1 MRRLLLLPL
10 LAFPMACRKPAAK
23 PLPNSTAKAETV
35 KSGTASPEAA
45 KSEAASPEGK
55 SKSEVREEIL
65 VVVNKHIITRRV
77 LNQAVEQQHAA
88 LYRQFAGKELDEKL
102 KDAREKTLQGLV
114 DAFLLED
121 KGSELGS
128 PVSDEYVRASID
140 GIKKEN
146 NFATDA
152 DLERA
157 LKGSLG
163 IGLPEFMKRQK
174 QQAIQQFV
182 LQREVFSK
190 VAVEDNELRAY
201 YEDHK
206 DEYRLPS
213 RFRIRE
219 LVIAKGAT
227 PDDLAEA
234 RKKLETIQAGLQSGK
249 PFEELARVHS
259 TSPSKATGGD
269 LGWMN
274 KGFLRA
280 SIEEAAIR
288 LKPDQ
293 VSAPIETDKDFY
305 LIQLIALEDA
315 PMKPFAEVKAKILE
329 KLQEP
334 KAQNAIEQYLAN
346 LRMRANIRYLVPKE
360 QILKG

>member
-1 MRRLLLLPL
+1 VKILVPAMAMLLSAPAL
-10 LAFPMACRKPAAK
+10 LAQAK
-23 PLPNSTAKAETV
+23 PD
-35 KSGTASPEAA
+35 
-45 KSEAASPEGK
+45 
-55 SKSEVREEIL
+55 VREEIL
-65 VVVNKHIITRRV
+65 VIVNQHYISRRG
-77 LNQAVEQQHAA
+77 LTQAVEQQHAA
-88 LYRQFAGKELDEKL
+88 LYRQFSGKELDEKL

-114 DAFLLED
+114 DAYLLED
-121 KGSELGS
+121 KGAELGS

-174 QQAIQQFV
+174 QQATQQFV

-206 DEYRLPS
+206 DEFRMPS

-219 LVIAKGAT
+219 LVLAKGAT
-227 PDDLAEA
+227 PEDQAGA
-234 RKKLETIQAGLQSGK
+234 RKQLETLQAELKAGK
-249 PFEELARVHS
+249 SFEELARQHS

-274 KGFLRA
+274 LGFLRA
-280 SIEEAAIR
+280 SIEAAALK
-288 LKPDQ
+288 LKPEQ
-293 VSAPIETDKDFY
+293 VSEPIETDKDLY
-305 LIQLIALEDA
+305 LIQLLSLEDA
-315 PMKPFAEVKAKILE
+315 PVKAFADVKAKILE

-334 KAQNAIEQYLAN
+334 KAQNAIEQYLVN

-360 QILKG
+360 QIVKG

>member
-1 MRRLLLLPL
+1 MRALAPVLALAL
-10 LAFPMACRKPAAK
+10 LAPAGLRA
-23 PLPNSTAKAETV
+23 
-35 KSGTASPEAA
+35 
-45 KSEAASPEGK
+45 
-55 SKSEVREEIL
+55 EVREEIL
-65 VVVNKHIITRRV
+65 VIVNSHIITRRD
-77 LNQAVEQQHAA
+77 LTQAVEQQHAA
-88 LYRQFAGKELDEKL
+88 LYRQFSGKELDEKL
-102 KDAREKTLQGLV
+102 KEAREKTLQGMV
-114 DAFLLED
+114 DAYLLED
-121 KGSELGS
+121 KGAELGS
-128 PVSDEYVRASID
+128 PVTDEYVRSSID

-157 LKGSLG
+157 LRGSLG

-174 QQAIQQFV
+174 QQATQQFV

-206 DEYRLPS
+206 EEYRLPF

-219 LVIAKGAT
+219 LVLAKGAT
-227 PDDLAEA
+227 PEEQAEA
-234 RKKLETIQAGLQSGK
+234 RKKLDAIQAELKAGK
-249 PFEELARVHS
+249 SFEELARQYS

-280 SIEEAAIR
+280 SIEDAAVK

-305 LIQLIALEDA
+305 LIQLISLEDA
-315 PMKPFAEVKAKILE
+315 PVKDFSEVKAKILE

-334 KAQNAIEQYLAN
+334 KAQNAIEQYLSG

-360 QILKG
+360 TILKG

>member
-1 MRRLLLLPL
+1 MRA
-10 LAFPMACRKPAAK
+10 LASALVLAALVAPMAAA
-23 PLPNSTAKAETV
+23 TD
-35 KSGTASPEAA
+35 
-45 KSEAASPEGK
+45 
-55 SKSEVREEIL
+55 VREEIL
-65 VVVNKHIITRRV
+65 VIVNNHIITRRD
-77 LNQAVEQQHAA
+77 LTQAVEQQHAA
-88 LYRQFAGKELDEKL
+88 LYRQFSGKELDEKL
-102 KDAREKTLQGLV
+102 KDAREKTLQGMV
-114 DAFLLED
+114 DAYLLED
-121 KGSELGS
+121 KGAELGS
-128 PVSDEYVRASID
+128 PITDEYVRASIN

-157 LKGSLG
+157 LRSSLG
-163 IGLPEFMKRQK
+163 IGLPEFLKRQK
-174 QQAIQQFV
+174 QQATQQFV

-206 DEYRLPS
+206 DEYRLPT

-219 LVIAKGAT
+219 LVLAKGAT
-227 PDDLAEA
+227 AEEQAGA
-234 RKKLETIQAGLQSGK
+234 RKKLEAIQAELKAGK
-249 PFEELARVHS
+249 AFEDLAKADS
-259 TSPSKATGGD
+259 SSPSKTTGGD

-280 SIEEAAIR
+280 SIEDAAVR
-288 LKPDQ
+288 LKPGQ
-293 VSAPIETDKDFY
+293 VSAPIETDKDLY

-315 PMKPFAEVKAKILE
+315 PVKDFTEVKAKILE

-334 KAQNAIEQYLAN
+334 KAQNAIEQYLSN
-346 LRMRANIRYLVPKE
+346 LRMRANIRYLVPRD

>member
-1 MRRLLLLPL
+1 VKRFAPA
-10 LAFPMACRKPAAK
+10 LAVLMAVPV
-23 PLPNSTAKAETV
+23 LQAET
-35 KSGTASPEAA
+35 KPD
-45 KSEAASPEGK
+45 
-55 SKSEVREEIL
+55 VRDEIL
-65 VVVNKHIITRRV
+65 VIVNNHIITRRT
-77 LNQAVEQQHAA
+77 LTQAVEQQHAA
-88 LYRQFAGKELDEKL
+88 LYRQFSGKELDAKL

-121 KGSELGS
+121 KGAELGS
-128 PVSDEYVRASID
+128 PITDEYVRASID

-206 DEYRLPS
+206 EEYRLPS

-219 LVIAKGAT
+219 LVLAKGAT
-227 PDDLAEA
+227 AEEQAAARKQLEALQAELKAGKAFEDLA
-234 RKKLETIQAGLQSGK
+234 RQ
-249 PFEELARVHS
+249 HS
-259 TSPSKATGGD
+259 SSPSKATGGD

-280 SIEEAAIR
+280 SIEDAAVK
-288 LKPDQ
+288 LKPGQ
-293 VSAPIETDKDFY
+293 VSAPIETDKDLY
-305 LIQLIALEDA
+305 LVQLISLEDA
-315 PMKPFAEVKAKILE
+315 PVKAFAEVRDKILE

-334 KAQNAIEQYLAN
+334 KAQNAIEQYLSG
-346 LRMRANIRYLVPKE
+346 LRMRANIRYQVPKDD
-360 QILKG
+360 ILKG

>member
-1 MRRLLLLPL
+1 LKALNSVLA
-10 LAFPMACRKPAAK
+10 LAFLAPAG
-23 PLPNSTAKAETV
+23 LI
-35 KSGTASPEAA
+35 ASA
-45 KSEAASPEGK
+45 
-55 SKSEVREEIL
+55 EVREEIL
-65 VVVNKHIITRRV
+65 VIVNNHIITRRD

-102 KDAREKTLQGLV
+102 KDAREKTLQGML
-114 DAFLLED
+114 DAYLLED
-121 KGSELGS
+121 KGAELGS
-128 PVSDEYVRASID
+128 PVTDDYVRASID

-157 LKGSLG
+157 LRSSLG

-174 QQAIQQFV
+174 QQATQQYV

-206 DEYRLPS
+206 EEYRLPS

-219 LVIAKGAT
+219 LVLAKGAT
-227 PDDLAEA
+227 AEEQAEA
-234 RKKLETIQAGLQSGK
+234 RKKLEAIQAELKAGK
-249 PFEELARVHS
+249 SFDELARQHS
-259 TSPSKATGGD
+259 VSPSKATGGD

-280 SIEEAAIR
+280 SIEDAAVK
-288 LKPDQ
+288 LKPEQ
-293 VSAPIETDKDFY
+293 VSAPIETDKDLY
-305 LIQLIALEDA
+305 LVQLIALEDA
-315 PMKPFAEVKAKILE
+315 PVKDFAEVKPKILE

-334 KAQNAIEQYLAN
+334 KAQNAIEQYLSN
-346 LRMRANIRYLVPKE
+346 LRMRANIRYLVPRE

>member
-1 MRRLLLLPL
+1 MRALAPVLALAL
-10 LAFPMACRKPAAK
+10 LAPAGLRA
-23 PLPNSTAKAETV
+23 
-35 KSGTASPEAA
+35 
-45 KSEAASPEGK
+45 
-55 SKSEVREEIL
+55 EVREEIL
-65 VVVNKHIITRRV
+65 VIVNSHIITRRD
-77 LNQAVEQQHAA
+77 LTQAVEQQHAA
-88 LYRQFAGKELDEKL
+88 LYRQFSGKELDEKL
-102 KDAREKTLQGLV
+102 KDAREKTLQGMV
-114 DAFLLED
+114 DAYLLED
-121 KGSELGS
+121 KGAELGS
-128 PVSDEYVRASID
+128 PVTDEYVRSSID

-157 LKGSLG
+157 LRGSLG

-174 QQAIQQFV
+174 QQATQQFV

-206 DEYRLPS
+206 EEYRLPF

-219 LVIAKGAT
+219 LVLAKGAT
-227 PDDLAEA
+227 SEEQADA
-234 RKKLETIQAGLQSGK
+234 RKKLEAIQAELKAGK
-249 PFEELARVHS
+249 SFEELAWQHS

-280 SIEEAAIR
+280 SIEDAAVK
-288 LKPDQ
+288 LKPEQ
-293 VSAPIETDKDFY
+293 VSAPIETDKDLY
-305 LIQLIALEDA
+305 LIQLISLEDA
-315 PMKPFAEVKAKILE
+315 PVKDFSEVKAKILE

-334 KAQNAIEQYLAN
+334 KAQNAIEQYLSG
-346 LRMRANIRYLVPKE
+346 LRMRGNIRYLVPKE
-360 QILKG
+360 TILKG

>member
-1 MRRLLLLPL
+1 MKLLAPALLLL
-10 LAFPMACRKPAAK
+10 LAAPT
-23 PLPNSTAKAETV
+23 LVAET
-35 KSGTASPEAA
+35 KPD
-45 KSEAASPEGK
+45 
-55 SKSEVREEIL
+55 VREEIL
-65 VVVNKHIITRRV
+65 VVVNQHIITRRG

-88 LYRQFAGKELDEKL
+88 LYRQFSGKALDEKL
-102 KDAREKTLQGLV
+102 VDAREKTLQGLV

-121 KGSELGS
+121 KGAELGS
-128 PVSDEYVRASID
+128 PITDEYIRATLD

-157 LKGSLG
+157 VKGSLG

-174 QQAIQQFV
+174 QQATQQFV

-190 VAVEDNELRAY
+190 VAVEDNELRAF

-206 DEYRLPS
+206 DEYRMPS

-219 LVIAKGAT
+219 LVLAKGAS
-227 PDDLAEA
+227 PEDLAEA
-234 RKKLETIQAGLQSGK
+234 RKKLEAIQAELKAGK
-249 PFEELARVHS
+249 SFEELARLHS

-280 SIEEAAIR
+280 SIEDAAVK
-288 LKPDQ
+288 LKAEE
-293 VSAPIETDKDFY
+293 VSAPIETDKDLY

-315 PMKPFAEVKAKILE
+315 PVKSFAEVKAKILE

-334 KAQNAIEQYLAN
+334 KAQNAMEQYLAG

>member
-1 MRRLLLLPL
+1 MRALAPALALALPAL
-10 LAFPMACRKPAAK
+10 VAPMAAA
-23 PLPNSTAKAETV
+23 TD
-35 KSGTASPEAA
+35 
-45 KSEAASPEGK
+45 
-55 SKSEVREEIL
+55 VREEIL
-65 VVVNKHIITRRV
+65 VIVNNHIITRRD
-77 LNQAVEQQHAA
+77 LTQAVEQQHAA
-88 LYRQFAGKELDEKL
+88 LYRQFSGKELDEKL
-102 KDAREKTLQGLV
+102 KGAREKTLQGMV
-114 DAFLLED
+114 DAYLLED
-121 KGSELGS
+121 KGAELGS
-128 PVSDEYVRASID
+128 PITDEYVRASIN

-157 LKGSLG
+157 LRSSLG
-163 IGLPEFMKRQK
+163 IGLPEFLKRQK
-174 QQAIQQFV
+174 QQATQQFV

-206 DEYRLPS
+206 DEYRLPT

-219 LVIAKGAT
+219 LVLAKGAT
-227 PDDLAEA
+227 AEEQAGA
-234 RKKLETIQAGLQSGK
+234 RKKLEAIQAELKAGK
-249 PFEELARVHS
+249 AFEDLAKADS
-259 TSPSKATGGD
+259 SSPSKATGGD

-280 SIEEAAIR
+280 SIEDAAVR
-288 LKPDQ
+288 LKPGQ
-293 VSAPIETDKDFY
+293 VSAPIETDKDLY

-315 PMKPFAEVKAKILE
+315 PVKDFAEVKAKILE

-334 KAQNAIEQYLAN
+334 KAQNAIEQYLSN
-346 LRMRANIRYLVPKE
+346 LRMRANIRYLVPRD

>member
-1 MRRLLLLPL
+1 VKAMASALTLLLAAPL
-10 LAFPMACRKPAAK
+10 LLAQAKPAETKPAEAK
-23 PLPNSTAKAETV
+23 PETKV
-35 KSGTASPEAA
+35 D
-45 KSEAASPEGK
+45 
-55 SKSEVREEIL
+55 VREEIL
-65 VVVNKHIITRRV
+65 VVVNRHIITRRG
-77 LNQAVEQQHAA
+77 LTQAVEQQHAA
-88 LYRQFAGKELDEKL
+88 LYRQFSGKELDEKL
-102 KDAREKTLQGLV
+102 ADAREKTLQGLI

-121 KGSELGS
+121 KGAELGS

-174 QQAIQQFV
+174 QQATQQFV

-206 DEYRLPS
+206 DEYRMPS
-213 RFRIRE
+213 RFRLRE
-219 LVIAKGAT
+219 LVLAKGAT
-227 PDDLAEA
+227 VEEQTEA
-234 RKKLETIQAGLQSGK
+234 RKKLEAIQAELKGGK
-249 PFEELARVHS
+249 SFEELARLHS

-280 SIEEAAIR
+280 SIEEAAVK
-288 LKPDQ
+288 LKPEQ
-293 VSAPIETDKDFY
+293 VSAPIETDKDLY
-305 LIQLIALEDA
+305 LVQLIALEDS
-315 PMKPFAEVKAKILE
+315 PVKTFAEVKAKILE

-334 KAQNAIEQYLAN
+334 KAQNAMEQYLAN

>member
-1 MRRLLLLPL
+1 VKALAPVLALLL
-10 LAFPMACRKPAAK
+10 AAPA
-23 PLPNSTAKAETV
+23 LVAET
-35 KSGTASPEAA
+35 KPD
-45 KSEAASPEGK
+45 
-55 SKSEVREEIL
+55 VREEIL
-65 VVVNKHIITRRV
+65 VVVNKHIITRRA
-77 LNQAVEQQHAA
+77 LTQAVEQQHAA

-114 DAFLLED
+114 DAYLLED
-121 KGSELGS
+121 KGAELGS
-128 PVSDEYVRASID
+128 PITDDYVRASID

-163 IGLPEFMKRQK
+163 INLSEFMKRQK

-206 DEYRLPS
+206 DEYRMPS

-219 LVIAKGAT
+219 LVLAKGAT
-227 PDDLAEA
+227 ADDQAEA
-234 RKKLETIQAGLQSGK
+234 RKRLAAIQAELKAGK
-249 PFEELARVHS
+249 SFEELARQYS

-280 SIEEAAIR
+280 SIEDAAVK

-293 VSAPIETDKDFY
+293 VAEPIETDKDLY
-305 LIQLIALEDA
+305 LVQLIALEDA
-315 PMKPFAEVKAKILE
+315 PVKAFAEVKAKILE

-334 KAQNAIEQYLAN
+334 KAQNAIEQYLAG
-346 LRMRANIRYLVPKE
+346 LRMRGNIRYLVPRD

>member
-1 MRRLLLLPL
+1 MRALAPALALALPAL
-10 LAFPMACRKPAAK
+10 VAPMAAA
-23 PLPNSTAKAETV
+23 TD
-35 KSGTASPEAA
+35 
-45 KSEAASPEGK
+45 
-55 SKSEVREEIL
+55 VREEIL
-65 VVVNKHIITRRV
+65 VIVNNHIITRRD
-77 LNQAVEQQHAA
+77 LTQAVEQQHAA
-88 LYRQFAGKELDEKL
+88 LYRQFSGKELDEKL
-102 KDAREKTLQGLV
+102 KGAREKTLQGMV
-114 DAFLLED
+114 DAYLLED
-121 KGSELGS
+121 KGAELGS
-128 PVSDEYVRASID
+128 PITDEYVRASIN

-157 LKGSLG
+157 LRSSLG
-163 IGLPEFMKRQK
+163 IGLPEFLKRQK
-174 QQAIQQFV
+174 QQATQQFV

-206 DEYRLPS
+206 DEYRLPT

-219 LVIAKGAT
+219 LVLAKGAT
-227 PDDLAEA
+227 AEEQAGA
-234 RKKLETIQAGLQSGK
+234 RKKLEAIQAELKAGK
-249 PFEELARVHS
+249 AFEDLAKADS
-259 TSPSKATGGD
+259 SSPSKATGGD

-280 SIEEAAIR
+280 SIEEAAVR
-288 LKPDQ
+288 LKPGQ
-293 VSAPIETDKDFY
+293 VSAPIETDKDLY

-315 PMKPFAEVKAKILE
+315 PVKDFTEVKAKILE

-334 KAQNAIEQYLAN
+334 KAQNAIEQYLSN
-346 LRMRANIRYLVPKE
+346 LRMRANIRYLVPRD

>member
-1 MRRLLLLPL
+1 MKLLAPALLLL
-10 LAFPMACRKPAAK
+10 LAAPA
-23 PLPNSTAKAETV
+23 LVAET
-35 KSGTASPEAA
+35 KPD
-45 KSEAASPEGK
+45 
-55 SKSEVREEIL
+55 VREEIL
-65 VVVNKHIITRRV
+65 VVVNQHIITRRG

-88 LYRQFAGKELDEKL
+88 LYRQFSGKELDEKL
-102 KDAREKTLQGLV
+102 VDAREKTLQGLV

-121 KGSELGS
+121 KGAELGS
-128 PVSDEYVRASID
+128 PITDEYIRATLD

-157 LKGSLG
+157 VKGSLG

-174 QQAIQQFV
+174 QQATQQFV

-206 DEYRLPS
+206 DEYRMPS

-219 LVIAKGAT
+219 LVLAKGAT
-227 PDDLAEA
+227 AEDLAEA
-234 RKKLETIQAGLQSGK
+234 RKKLEAIQAELKAGK
-249 PFEELARVHS
+249 SFEELARLHS

-280 SIEEAAIR
+280 SIEDAAVK
-288 LKPDQ
+288 LKAEE
-293 VSAPIETDKDFY
+293 VSAPIETDKDLY

-315 PMKPFAEVKAKILE
+315 PVKSFAEVKAKILE

-334 KAQNAIEQYLAN
+334 KAQNAMEQYLAS

>member
-1 MRRLLLLPL
+1 MKALNPMLAAAL
-10 LAFPMACRKPAAK
+10 LAPMA
-23 PLPNSTAKAETV
+23 LTATD
-35 KSGTASPEAA
+35 
-45 KSEAASPEGK
+45 
-55 SKSEVREEIL
+55 VREEIL
-65 VVVNKHIITRRV
+65 VIVNNHIITRRS
-77 LNQAVEQQHAA
+77 LTQAVEQQHAA
-88 LYRQFAGKELDEKL
+88 LYRQFSGKELDEKL

-121 KGSELGS
+121 KGAELGS
-128 PVSDEYVRASID
+128 PITDDYVRASID

-163 IGLPEFMKRQK
+163 IGLPEFTKRQK
-174 QQAIQQFV
+174 QQATQQFV

-219 LVIAKGAT
+219 LVLAKGAT
-227 PDDLAEA
+227 AEEQAEA
-234 RKKLETIQAGLQSGK
+234 RKKLESIQAELKAGK
-249 PFEELARVHS
+249 SFEELARANS

-280 SIEEAAIR
+280 SIEDAAVK
-288 LKPDQ
+288 LKPEQ
-293 VSAPIETDKDFY
+293 VSAPIETDKDLY
-305 LIQLIALEDA
+305 LIQLVALEDA
-315 PMKPFAEVKAKILE
+315 PVKAFAEVREKIVE

-334 KAQNAIEQYLAN
+334 KAQNAIEQYLAG
-346 LRMRANIRYLVPKE
+346 LRMRANIRYLVPKD

>member
-1 MRRLLLLPL
+1 MRLLAPTLALLL
-10 LAFPMACRKPAAK
+10 VAPALVAQA
-23 PLPNSTAKAETV
+23 PPPTPAKAE
-35 KSGTASPEAA
+35 
-45 KSEAASPEGK
+45 
-55 SKSEVREEIL
+55 VRDEIL
-65 VVVNKHIITRRV
+65 VVVNKHIITRRG
-77 LNQAVEQQHAA
+77 LSQAVEQQHAA
-88 LYRQFAGKELDEKL
+88 LYRQFSGKELDTKL
-102 KDAREKTLQGLV
+102 TDARDKTLQGLV

-121 KGSELGS
+121 KGAELGS
-128 PVSDEYVRASID
+128 PVTDDYIRASID

-146 NFATDA
+146 NFTSDA
-152 DLERA
+152 DLEQA

-163 IGLPEFMKRQK
+163 IGLPEFIKRQK

-190 VAVEDNELRAY
+190 VAVEDNELRAF

-206 DEYRLPS
+206 DEYRMPT

-219 LVIAKGAT
+219 LVLAKGAT
-227 PDDLAEA
+227 PADQAIARTQLAAIQADLKAGKSFEDLAKA
-234 RKKLETIQAGLQSGK
+234 Q
-249 PFEELARVHS
+249 S

-274 KGFLRA
+274 KGFLRT
-280 SIEEAAIR
+280 SIEEAALK
-288 LKPDQ
+288 LKPEQ
-293 VSAPIETDKDFY
+293 VSAPIETDKDLY

-315 PMKPFAEVKAKILE
+315 PVKSFTEVKPKILE

-334 KAQNAIEQYLAN
+334 KAQNAIEQYLAG
-346 LRMRANIRYLVPKE
+346 LRIRANIRYLVPKD

>member
-1 MRRLLLLPL
+1 MKALAPVLALLL
-10 LAFPMACRKPAAK
+10 AAPA
-23 PLPNSTAKAETV
+23 LVAET
-35 KSGTASPEAA
+35 KPD
-45 KSEAASPEGK
+45 
-55 SKSEVREEIL
+55 VREEIL
-65 VVVNKHIITRRV
+65 VVVNKHIITRRA
-77 LNQAVEQQHAA
+77 LTQAVEQQHAA

-114 DAFLLED
+114 DAYLLED
-121 KGSELGS
+121 KGAELGS
-128 PVSDEYVRASID
+128 PITDDYVRASID

-163 IGLPEFMKRQK
+163 INLGEFMKRQK

-206 DEYRLPS
+206 DEYRMPS

-219 LVIAKGAT
+219 LVLAKGAT
-227 PDDLAEA
+227 ADDQAEA
-234 RKKLETIQAGLQSGK
+234 RKRLAAIQAELKAGK
-249 PFEELARVHS
+249 SFEELARQYS

-280 SIEEAAIR
+280 SIEDAAVK

-293 VSAPIETDKDFY
+293 VAEPIETDKDLY
-305 LIQLIALEDA
+305 LVQLIALEDA
-315 PMKPFAEVKAKILE
+315 PVKAFAEVKAKILE

-334 KAQNAIEQYLAN
+334 KAQNAIEQYLAG
-346 LRMRANIRYLVPKE
+346 LRMRGNIRYLVPRD

>member
-1 MRRLLLLPL
+1 MKALNPILALAL
-10 LAFPMACRKPAAK
+10 LAPAG
-23 PLPNSTAKAETV
+23 LI
-35 KSGTASPEAA
+35 ASA
-45 KSEAASPEGK
+45 
-55 SKSEVREEIL
+55 EVREEIL
-65 VVVNKHIITRRV
+65 VIVNSHIITRRD
-77 LNQAVEQQHAA
+77 LTQAVEQQNAA
-88 LYRQFAGKELDEKL
+88 LYRQFSGKELDEKL
-102 KDAREKTLQGLV
+102 QGAREKTLQGMV
-114 DAFLLED
+114 DAYLLED
-121 KGSELGS
+121 KGTELGS
-128 PVSDEYVRASID
+128 PITDEYVRASID

-157 LKGSLG
+157 LRSSLG

-174 QQAIQQFV
+174 QQAIQQYV
-182 LQREVFSK
+182 LQREVYSK

-206 DEYRLPS
+206 EEYRLPS

-219 LVIAKGAT
+219 LVLAKGAT
-227 PDDLAEA
+227 AEEQTEA
-234 RKKLETIQAGLQSGK
+234 RKKLEAIQAELKAGK
-249 PFEELARVHS
+249 SFEELAKQNSV
-259 TSPSKATGGD
+259 SPSKATGGD

-280 SIEEAAIR
+280 SIEDAAVK
-288 LKPDQ
+288 LKPEQ
-293 VSAPIETDKDFY
+293 VSAPIETDKDLY

-315 PMKPFAEVKAKILE
+315 PVKDFTEVKAKILE

-334 KAQNAIEQYLAN
+334 KAQNAIEQYLSN
-346 LRMRANIRYLVPKE
+346 LRKRANIRYQVPKE

>member
-1 MRRLLLLPL
+1 
-10 LAFPMACRKPAAK
+10 MACKKPVAK
-23 PLPNSTAKAETV
+23 PQTGTTAAPEPRKADAT
-35 KSGTASPEAA
+35 PL
-45 KSEAASPEGK
+45 EGQ
-55 SKSEVREEIL
+55 SRADVREEIL
-65 VVVNKHIITRRV
+65 VVVNKHIITRRT
-77 LNQAVEQQHAA
+77 LSQAVEQQHAA

-102 KDAREKTLQGLV
+102 KGAREKTLQGLM

-121 KGSELGS
+121 KGAELGS
-128 PVSDEYVRASID
+128 PVTDDYVRTSID

-163 IGLPEFMKRQK
+163 IGLPEFTKRQK
-174 QQAIQQFV
+174 QQATQQFV

-206 DEYRLPS
+206 DEYRLPN

-219 LVIAKGAT
+219 LVLAKGAT
-227 PDDLAEA
+227 PEDQAEA
-234 RKKLETIQAGLQSGK
+234 RKKLEAIQTELKGGRS
-249 PFEELARVHS
+249 FEELARQHS
-259 TSPSKATGGD
+259 TSPSKAIGGD

-280 SIEEAAIR
+280 SIEDAATK
-288 LKPDQ
+288 LKPEQ
-293 VSAPIETDKDFY
+293 VSSPIETDKDLY

-315 PMKPFAEVKAKILE
+315 PVTAFAEVKVKILE

-334 KAQNAIEQYLAN
+334 KAQNAIEQYLAG
-346 LRMRANIRYLVPKE
+346 LRMRANIRYMVPKE
-360 QILKG
+360 ALLKG

>member
-1 MRRLLLLPL
+1 MRLLAPTLALLL
-10 LAFPMACRKPAAK
+10 VAPALVAQA
-23 PLPNSTAKAETV
+23 PPPTPAKAE
-35 KSGTASPEAA
+35 
-45 KSEAASPEGK
+45 
-55 SKSEVREEIL
+55 VRDEIL
-65 VVVNKHIITRRV
+65 VVVNKHIITRRG
-77 LNQAVEQQHAA
+77 LSQAVEQQHAA
-88 LYRQFAGKELDEKL
+88 LYRQFSGKELDTKL
-102 KDAREKTLQGLV
+102 TDARDKTLQGLV

-121 KGSELGS
+121 KGTELGS
-128 PVSDEYVRASID
+128 PVTDDYIRASID

-146 NFATDA
+146 NFTSDA
-152 DLERA
+152 DLEQA

-163 IGLPEFMKRQK
+163 IGLPEFIKRQK

-190 VAVEDNELRAY
+190 VAVEDNELRAF

-206 DEYRLPS
+206 DEYRMPT

-219 LVIAKGAT
+219 LVLAKGAT
-227 PDDLAEA
+227 PADQAIARTQLAAIQADLKAGKSFEDLAKA
-234 RKKLETIQAGLQSGK
+234 Q
-249 PFEELARVHS
+249 S

-274 KGFLRA
+274 KGFLRT
-280 SIEEAAIR
+280 SIEEAALK
-288 LKPDQ
+288 LKPEQ
-293 VSAPIETDKDFY
+293 VSAPIETDKDLY

-315 PMKPFAEVKAKILE
+315 PVKSFTEVKPKILE

-334 KAQNAIEQYLAN
+334 KAQNAIEQYLAG
-346 LRMRANIRYLVPKE
+346 LRIRANIRYLVPKD

>member
-1 MRRLLLLPL
+1 VKLLAPALLLL
-10 LAFPMACRKPAAK
+10 LAAPA
-23 PLPNSTAKAETV
+23 LVAET
-35 KSGTASPEAA
+35 KPD
-45 KSEAASPEGK
+45 
-55 SKSEVREEIL
+55 VREEIL
-65 VVVNKHIITRRV
+65 VVVNQHIITRRG

-88 LYRQFAGKELDEKL
+88 LYRQFSGKELDEKL
-102 KDAREKTLQGLV
+102 VDAREKTLQGLV

-121 KGSELGS
+121 KGAELGS
-128 PVSDEYVRASID
+128 PITDEYIRATLD

-157 LKGSLG
+157 VKGSLG

-174 QQAIQQFV
+174 QQATQQFV

-206 DEYRLPS
+206 DEYRMPS

-219 LVIAKGAT
+219 LVLAKGAT
-227 PDDLAEA
+227 AEDLAEA
-234 RKKLETIQAGLQSGK
+234 RKKLEAIQAELKAGK
-249 PFEELARVHS
+249 SFEELARLHS

-280 SIEEAAIR
+280 SIEDAAVK
-288 LKPDQ
+288 LKAEE
-293 VSAPIETDKDFY
+293 VSAPIETDKDLY

-315 PMKPFAEVKAKILE
+315 PVKSFAEVKAKILE

-334 KAQNAIEQYLAN
+334 KAQNAMEQYLAS

>member
-1 MRRLLLLPL
+1 MRLLAPALAVLLIAPL
-10 LAFPMACRKPAAK
+10 SAADTKP
-23 PLPNSTAKAETV
+23 
-35 KSGTASPEAA
+35 
-45 KSEAASPEGK
+45 
-55 SKSEVREEIL
+55 EVREEIL
-65 VVVNKHIITRRV
+65 VVVNKHIITRRT
-77 LNQAVEQQHAA
+77 LTQAVEQQHAA
-88 LYRQFAGKELDEKL
+88 LYRQFSGKELDEKL
-102 KDAREKTLQGLV
+102 ADAREKTLQGLV

-121 KGSELGS
+121 KGAELGS
-128 PVSDEYVRASID
+128 PVTDDYVRSSID

-163 IGLPEFMKRQK
+163 IGLPEFIKRQK

-182 LQREVFSK
+182 LQREVFSR

-206 DEYRLPS
+206 DEYRMPS

-219 LVIAKGAT
+219 LVLAKGAS
-227 PDDLAEA
+227 PEDQAEA
-234 RKKLETIQAGLQSGK
+234 RKKLALIQEELKGGK
-249 PFEELARVHS
+249 PFEELARQHS
-259 TSPSKATGGD
+259 TSPSRATGGD

-280 SIEEAAIR
+280 SIEEAAVK
-288 LKPDQ
+288 LAPNQ
-293 VSAPIETDKDFY
+293 VSAPIETDKDLY
-305 LIQLIALEDA
+305 LVQLLSLEDA
-315 PMKPFAEVKAKILE
+315 PMKSFADVKAKILE

-334 KAQNAIEQYLAN
+334 KAQNAIEQYLAG
-346 LRMRANIRYLVPKE
+346 LRMRANIRYMVPRE

>member
-1 MRRLLLLPL
+1 
-10 LAFPMACRKPAAK
+10 MACRKPQAKPQPGSAAK
-23 PLPNSTAKAETV
+23 PEAS
-35 KSGTASPEAA
+35 KSAAASPEATKA
-45 KSEAASPEGK
+45 ESSSPEGR
-55 SKSEVREEIL
+55 SKVDVREEIL
-65 VVVNKHIITRRV
+65 VVVNKHIITRRG

-88 LYRQFAGKELDEKL
+88 LYRQFSGKELDEKL

-121 KGSELGS
+121 KGAELGS
-128 PVSDEYVRASID
+128 PVTDDYVRSSID

-182 LQREVFSK
+182 LQREVYSK

-227 PDDLAEA
+227 PEDLIEA
-234 RKKLETIQAGLQSGK
+234 RKKLEIIQAELKSGK
-249 PFEELARVHS
+249 SFEELARSYS

-280 SIEEAAIR
+280 SIEEAAVK

-293 VSAPIETDKDFY
+293 VSAPIETDKDLY
-305 LIQLIALEDA
+305 LVQLVALEDA
-315 PMKPFAEVKAKILE
+315 PMKSFVEVKAKILE

-334 KAQNAIEQYLAN
+334 KAQSAIEQYLAN
-346 LRMRANIRYLVPKE
+346 LRMRANIRYLVPKD

>member
-1 MRRLLLLPL
+1 MKLLAPALALLLCAPVL
-10 LAFPMACRKPAAK
+10 LAETKPD
-23 PLPNSTAKAETV
+23 
-35 KSGTASPEAA
+35 
-45 KSEAASPEGK
+45 
-55 SKSEVREEIL
+55 VREEIL
-65 VVVNKHIITRRV
+65 VVVNKHIITRRA
-77 LNQAVEQQHAA
+77 LSQAVEQQHAA
-88 LYRQFAGKELDEKL
+88 LYRQFAGKELDAKL
-102 KDAREKTLQGLV
+102 VDARDKTLQGLV
-114 DAFLLED
+114 DAYLLED
-121 KGSELGS
+121 KGAELGS
-128 PVSDEYVRASID
+128 PVSDDYVRASID

-163 IGLPEFMKRQK
+163 IGLPEFVKRQK
-174 QQAIQQFV
+174 QQATQQFV

-206 DEYRLPS
+206 DEYRMPS

-219 LVIAKGAT
+219 LVLAKGAT
-227 PDDLAEA
+227 AEEQAAA
-234 RKKLETIQAGLQSGK
+234 RKQLEAVRAELKAGK
-249 PFEELARVHS
+249 AFEELARQHS

-280 SIEEAAIR
+280 SIEDAAIK
-288 LKPDQ
+288 LKPEQ
-293 VSAPIETDKDFY
+293 VAEPIETDKDLY
-305 LIQLIALEDA
+305 LVQLIALEDA
-315 PMKPFAEVKAKILE
+315 PMKGFAEVKAKILE

-346 LRMRANIRYLVPKE
+346 LRMRANIRYLVAKD

>member
-1 MRRLLLLPL
+1 VRWFLLLPL
-10 LAFPMACRKPAAK
+10 LVLPLACKKPVAKPAAGA
-23 PLPNSTAKAETV
+23 TA
-35 KSGTASPEAA
+35 G
-45 KSEAASPEGK
+45 SEPSKVDSLSAEGK
-55 SKSEVREEIL
+55 SKADVREEIL
-65 VVVNKHIITRRV
+65 VVVNKHIITRRT

-102 KDAREKTLQGLV
+102 KGAREKTLQGLM

-121 KGSELGS
+121 KGTELGS
-128 PVSDEYVRASID
+128 PVTDEYVRASID

-163 IGLPEFMKRQK
+163 IGLPEFIKRQK

-182 LQREVFSK
+182 LQREVYSK

-219 LVIAKGAT
+219 LVLAKGAT
-227 PDDLAEA
+227 AEEQADA
-234 RKKLETIQAGLQSGK
+234 RKKLEEIQAELKGGK
-249 PFEELARVHS
+249 AFEALARQFS

-280 SIEEAAIR
+280 SIEDAAVK
-288 LKPDQ
+288 LKPEQ
-293 VSAPIETDKDFY
+293 VSAPIETDKDLY

-315 PMKPFAEVKAKILE
+315 PVTSFAEVKAKILE

-334 KAQNAIEQYLAN
+334 KAQNAIEQYLAG
-346 LRMRANIRYLVPKE
+346 LRMRANIRYMVPKE
-360 QILKG
+360 EILKG

>member
-1 MRRLLLLPL
+1 
-10 LAFPMACRKPAAK
+10 MACKKPVAK
-23 PLPNSTAKAETV
+23 PLPGSAANA
-35 KSGTASPEAA
+35 EAA
-45 KSEAASPEGK
+45 KADGASPEGK
-55 SKSEVREEIL
+55 AKTDIREEIL
-65 VVVNKHIITRRV
+65 VVVNKHIITRRG
-77 LNQAVEQQHAA
+77 LSQAVEQQHAA
-88 LYRQFAGKELDEKL
+88 LYRQFSGKELDEKL

-121 KGSELGS
+121 KGAELGS
-128 PVSDEYVRASID
+128 PVTDEYVRASID
-140 GIKKEN
+140 SIKKEN

-163 IGLPEFMKRQK
+163 IGLPEFTKRQK
-174 QQAIQQFV
+174 QQATQQFV

-206 DEYRLPS
+206 DEYRMAS

-219 LVIAKGAT
+219 LVLAKGAT
-227 PDDLAEA
+227 AEDQAEA
-234 RKKLETIQAGLQSGK
+234 RKQLEAIQAELKGGK
-249 PFEELARVHS
+249 SFEELARQHS

-280 SIEEAAIR
+280 SIEEAAVK
-288 LKPDQ
+288 LKPEQ
-293 VSAPIETDKDFY
+293 VSAPIETDKDLY

-315 PMKPFAEVKAKILE
+315 PVKNFVEVKAKILE

-346 LRMRANIRYLVPKE
+346 LRMRANIRYLVPKD

>member
-1 MRRLLLLPL
+1 VKGLAPALALLLF
-10 LAFPMACRKPAAK
+10 APA
-23 PLPNSTAKAETV
+23 LMAET
-35 KSGTASPEAA
+35 KPD
-45 KSEAASPEGK
+45 
-55 SKSEVREEIL
+55 VREEIL
-65 VVVNKHIITRRV
+65 VVVNKHIITRRT
-77 LNQAVEQQHAA
+77 LTQAVEQQHAA
-88 LYRQFAGKELDEKL
+88 LYRQFSGKELDEKL
-102 KDAREKTLQGLV
+102 KDAREKTLGGLV

-121 KGSELGS
+121 KGAELGS
-128 PVSDEYVRASID
+128 PITDDYVRSSID

-163 IGLPEFMKRQK
+163 INLTEFMKRQK

-182 LQREVFSK
+182 LQREVYSK
-190 VAVEDNELRAY
+190 VAVEDNELRAF

-206 DEYRLPS
+206 DEYRMPS

-219 LVIAKGAT
+219 LVLAKGAT
-227 PDDLAEA
+227 AEDQAGA
-234 RKKLETIQAGLQSGK
+234 RKKLEEIQAELKAGK
-249 PFEELARVHS
+249 SFEDLARQYS

-280 SIEEAAIR
+280 SIEDAAVK
-288 LKPDQ
+288 LQPNQ
-293 VSAPIETDKDFY
+293 VSAPIETDKDLY
-305 LIQLIALEDA
+305 LIQLISLEDA
-315 PMKPFAEVKAKILE
+315 PVKAFAEVKAKILE

-360 QILKG
+360 QIVKG